1 MPKVRFRFALLAALG
16 ALIAGALTA
25 GGALSHPAARAASHR
40 GGTFT
45 MLAKS
50 AADTADPMVDYT
62 LQYWQLNQAT
72 YDGLTAYSKTGPGL
86 GAELVPD
93 LAVAIPKPGGG
104 GKTWT
109 FEIRK
114 GIRYS
119 TGATLKPADVK
130 QSFERIFK
138 VKGPTAGS
146 FYIVI
151 KGADACLKKPATC
164 DLSAGIKVKGQKV
177 TFTLT
182 RPDPEFLDKLAL
194 PHASI
199 LAPTTPDK
207 DIATDVSKI
216 GGTGAYYWA
225 SYNPTKSIVLKRNKY
240 FKQWSK
246 LAQPDGYPDQIVQK
260 FGLEVSDEVTAVING
275 EADEIFAADTI
286 PPDRLNEISTKY
298 PKQLHVQQLTA
309 DWYWALN
316 TNIPPFNNLKAR
328 QAVNFAF
335 DRNAAVTN
343 FGGPQLATP
352 TCQVLPAGFPGYE
365 QYCPYTKN
373 PAQGGRGPW
382 TGADFAKAKKL
393 VEESGTKGAAV
404 DVVPANDEV
413 QKNMGQYM
421 QTLLTKL
428 GYKATLKPLEAGL
441 QYPFVQ
447 NSKNKVEVALSQWYQ
462 DYPAASDFLN
472 VLTGCASFVPNS
484 NASPNIAGFCDK
496 QIDAKMQKAL
506 KLGITDQTAAN
517 KLWAQVDRD
526 VTDQAPWVPM
536 FNPKLTDFVSKRVG
550 NYTFSKQYYFIVDQ
564 AWVQ

>member
-16 ALIAGALTA
+16 ALVAGALTA
-25 GGALSHPAARAASHR
+25 GGALSHPAAKAASHR

-72 YDGLTAYSKTGPGL
+72 YDGLTAYSKS
-86 GAELVPD
+86 GAGVGTDLVAD
-93 LAVAIPKPGGG
+93 LAVAIPKPQKGGRV
-104 GKTWT
+104 WT
-109 FEIRK
+109 FKIRK
-114 GIRYS
+114 GIRYNN
-119 TGATLKPADVK
+119 GATLQPADVK
-130 QSFERIFK
+130 SSFERIFK
-138 VKGPTAGS
+138 VKSPTAGS
-146 FYIVI
+146 FYSVI
-151 KGADACLKKPATC
+151 KGSAPCLTKPKTC
-164 DLSAGIKVKGQKV
+164 DLSQGIKIKGQNV
-177 TFTLT
+177 TFTLSQ
-182 RPDPEFLDKLAL
+182 PDPEFLAKLAL

-199 LAPTTPDK
+199 LAPSTPDK
-207 DIATDVSKI
+207 DIATQVSKI
-216 GGTGAYYWA
+216 AGTGPYYWA
-225 SYNPTKSIVLKRNKY
+225 SYQPTKAIVLKRNRY
-240 FKQWSK
+240 FKEWSK
-246 LAQPDGYPDQIVQK
+246 TAQPDGFPDQIVQK

-275 EADEIFAADTI
+275 EADTIFGQDVI

-298 PKQLHVQQLTA
+298 AKQLKIAQLTA

-316 TNIPPFNNLKAR
+316 TQIPPFNNVKAR
-328 QAVNFAF
+328 RALNFAF

-343 FGGPQLATP
+343 YGGPQLATP
-352 TCQVLPAGFPGYE
+352 SCQIIPAGFPGYE
-365 QYCPYTKN
+365 QYCPYTKD
-373 PAQGGRGPW
+373 AAGDGRGPW
-382 TGADFAKAKKL
+382 KGADFAKAKKL

-413 QKNMGQYM
+413 QRNMGQYM

-428 GYKATLKPLEAGL
+428 GYKATLKPLEGGL

-472 VLTGCASFVPNS
+472 VLANCRTFVPNS
-484 NASPNIAGFCDK
+484 NSSPNIAEFCDK
-496 QIDAKMQKAL
+496 KIDKKMAQAL
-506 KLGITDQTAAN
+506 KLGITDQKAAD

-526 VTDQAPWVPM
+526 VTDQAPWVTM
-536 FNPKLTDFVSKRVG
+536 FNPKMTIFLSKRLG
-550 NYTFSKQYYFIVDQ
+550 NYVYSSQYNMLIDQ